1 MRKPTG
7 VLGAIGKRCQ
17 QNATKTAT
25 KAVYQVLFNEK
36 PRIGGKKKKS

>member
-1 MRKPTG
+1 MRKPIG

-25 KAVYQVLFNEK
+25 KAVYQLLFNEK
-36 PRIGGKKKKS
+36 PKMSGRKKKS

>member
-25 KAVYQVLFNEK
+25 KAVYQLLFNEK
-36 PRIGGKKKKS
+36 PKMDRRKKKS

>member
-1 MRKPTG
+1 MRKPIG

-25 KAVYQVLFNEK
+25 KAVYQLLFNEK
-36 PRIGGKKKKS
+36 PKMGRRKKKS

>member
-25 KAVYQVLFNEK
+25 KAVYQLLLNEK
-36 PRIGGKKKKS
+36 PKMGGREKKS

>member
-1 MRKPTG
+1 MRKSAG

-36 PRIGGKKKKS
+36 PKMSGKKKKS

>member
-25 KAVYQVLFNEK
+25 KAVYQLLFNEK
-36 PRIGGKKKKS
+36 SKINGKKKKS

>member
-1 MRKPTG
+1 MRKPIG

-25 KAVYQVLFNEK
+25 KAVYQLLFNEK
-36 PRIGGKKKKS
+36 PKMDGRKKKS

>member
-7 VLGAIGKRCQ
+7 VLGAIGKRYQ

-25 KAVYQVLFNEK
+25 KAVYQLLFNEK
-36 PRIGGKKKKS
+36 PKMDGRKKKS